1 MVDKEKKKNLLRSF
15 PRAFWMANLMELFE
29 RGAYHGMNSVL
40 AVYLV
45 KVLFFREQAVGFL
58 QGFVYA
64 LTYVLPILGGALAER
79 LGYRKMLLFC
89 FSLLTMGYFAVGSFS
104 SYGMIF
110 AFLLVVATGS
120 GMFKP
125 IISGT
130 IVKTTTKE
138 TGGFGFSLYY
148 WTINLGGFF
157 APLWMS
163 YIKGFNWRYVFFSSG
178 AWCFFMLIPSA
189 FLFKDPER
197 SENRQPIRQ
206 VLKEAILVLSDS
218 RFMLLI
224 VVYSTFWISYFQL
237 YGPVLWYL
245 RDFIYRSP
253 VDKFMASLGIP
264 FGFDVEHV
272 TVINA
277 AAIILLIVPISR
289 AIKKIKTLP
298 VIAAGVIIGSAGFG
312 VLVFSSSPWIF
323 ILGMVLLSIGEMV
336 AHPQY
341 YNYIGMIAPRDK
353 VAVYMGY
360 SFLYGVGGSLI
371 GSNVGAILYEKILKP
386 VTPSP
391 EAVTAGVPL
400 TAAAFNQAKLF
411 WIIFFIIGLSCVIG
425 MFIYNRFF
433 AQDTPLS
440 NRRAWKIMF
449 GIYIL
454 FVGAGIYFFVYSLFL
469 TTEIPWRTVVQSL
482 IMLGVGAGGIM
493 ISLRKG
499 STEAKMTSLNN

>member
-1 MVDKEKKKNLLRSF
+1 MVDKKKNILRRY
-15 PRAFWMANLMELFE
+15 PRTFWTANLLELFE

-45 KVLFFREQAVGFL
+45 KVLYFREQSVGFL

-79 LGYRKMLLFC
+79 LGYRKMLLVC

-138 TGGFGFSLYY
+138 TSSFGFGLYY
-148 WTINLGGFF
+148 WTINLGGFL

-163 YIKGFNWRYVFFSSG
+163 YVKGFNWRYVFFSSA
-178 AWCFFMLIPSA
+178 AWCFFMLIPSV
-189 FLFKDPER
+189 FLFKDPEK
-197 SENRQPIRQ
+197 SENTQRIRQ
-206 VLKEAILVLSDS
+206 VLKEAVLVLSDS

-253 VDKFMASLGIP
+253 VDRFMGTLGIP
-264 FGFDVEHV
+264 FAFDVEHV

-277 AAIILLIVPISR
+277 AAIILFIVPISR
-289 AIKKIKTLP
+289 ALKKIKILP
-298 VIAAGVIIGSAGFG
+298 VIATGVIIGSAGFG
-312 VLVFSSSPWIF
+312 VLVLSPSPWIF

-371 GSNVGAILYEKILKP
+371 GSNMGAILYEKILKP
-386 VTPSP
+386 ATPSP
-391 EAVTAGVPL
+391 EAVTAGISL
-400 TAAAFNQAKLF
+400 TPDTFNQAKLF
-411 WIIFFIIGLSCVIG
+411 WIIFFVIGLFCVIG
-425 MFIYNRFF
+425 MFIYNRYF
-433 AQDTPLS
+433 AQDTPLA

-454 FVGAGIYFFVYSLFL
+454 FVGAGLYFFVYSLFL

-482 IMLGVGAGGIM
+482 IMLGVGAGGII

-499 STEAKMTSLNN
+499 STEAKITSLNN